1 MWGDQ
6 EVPGLEAAPRTD
18 RGPQNILVRALEH
31 AAKNDSLN
39 ISKTKRWVTVQF
51 LSITLLVGG
60 WPQGC
65 GSGSAWIRIYFL
77 FWIRIQE
84 GHLIKKN
91 EKKSRKLVGTELL
104 LIKIK

>member
-51 LSITLLVGG
+51 LSIT
-60 WPQGC
+60 
-65 GSGSAWIRIYFL
+65 
-77 FWIRIQE
+77 
-84 GHLIKKN
+84 
-91 EKKSRKLVGTELL
+91 
-104 LIKIK
+104 